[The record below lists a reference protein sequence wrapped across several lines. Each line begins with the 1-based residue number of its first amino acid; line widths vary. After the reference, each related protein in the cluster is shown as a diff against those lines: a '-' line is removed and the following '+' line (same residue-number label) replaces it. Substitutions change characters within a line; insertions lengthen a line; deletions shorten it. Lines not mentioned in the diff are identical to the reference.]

1 MAKEPQKTDSR
12 KTVVF
17 RDGAMRTSYSNVVNV
32 AATSEE
38 FALLIGVGRSW
49 HGKGDEF
56 EVDLNDRVI
65 MTPPTA
71 KRLAAMLVNAIA
83 QHEQRYGTID
93 ASAQPPTP
101 ETSTAVSNGPVTND
115 AS

>member
-1 MAKEPQKTDSR
+1 MAKSNEAEAR

-17 RDGAMRTSYSNVVNV
+17 RDGNMRTSYCNVINV

-38 FALLIGVGRSW
+38 FALLIGTGRSW
-49 HGKGDEF
+49 HGKSEEF

-65 MTPPTA
+65 MTPQTA

-101 ETSTAVSNGPVTND
+101 ETTAAPN
-115 AS
+115 

>member
-17 RDGAMRTSYSNVVNV
+17 RDGAMRTSYCNVVNV

-56 EVDLNDRVI
+56 EVDLNGPCDHDAPYGKAPCRDADKRHR
-65 MTPPTA
+65 PARTA
-71 KRLAAMLVNAIA
+71 LWHHRRLGTAA
-83 QHEQRYGTID
+83 D
-93 ASAQPPTP
+93 ARDQYLRL
-101 ETSTAVSNGPVTND
+101 
-115 AS
+115 

>member
-1 MAKEPQKTDSR
+1 MADETKSTENKR

-17 RDGAMRTSYSNVVNV
+17 RDQNMRTSYCNVVNV

-38 FALLIGVGRSW
+38 FALLIGNGRSW
-49 HGKGDEF
+49 HGRGEEF

-65 MTPPTA
+65 MTPQTA

-83 QHEQRYGTID
+83 QHEGRYGTIN
-93 ASAQPPTP
+93 ASAQPPAP
-101 ETSTAVSNGPVTND
+101 EINTAGD
-115 AS
+115 A

>member
-1 MAKEPQKTDSR
+1 MDVKRLWPRWQYAHQLR
-12 KTVVF
+12 
-17 RDGAMRTSYSNVVNV
+17 NVVNV

-38 FALLIGVGRSW
+38 FALLIGTGRS

-65 MTPPTA
+65 MTPQTA
-71 KRLAAMLVNAIA
+71 KRLAAARKCV

-93 ASAQPPTP
+93 VSAQPPTP
-101 ETSTAVSNGPVTND
+101 ETNTAVTNW
-115 AS
+115 APFRAP

>member
-38 FALLIGVGRSW
+38 FALLMGVGRSW
-49 HGKGDEF
+49 LGKGDVF

-65 MTPPTA
+65 MTP
-71 KRLAAMLVNAIA
+71 
-83 QHEQRYGTID
+83 YGK
-93 ASAQPPTP
+93 ASGCD
-101 ETSTAVSNGPVTND
+101 VG
-115 AS
+115 

>member
-1 MAKEPQKTDSR
+1 MADKDNSSETPR

-17 RDGAMRTSYSNVVNV
+17 RDQDMRTSYCNVVNV

-38 FALLIGVGRSW
+38 FALLIGNGRSW
-49 HGKGDEF
+49 HGRGEEF

-65 MTPPTA
+65 MTPQTA

-83 QHEQRYGTID
+83 QHENRYGPIN
-93 ASAQPPTP
+93 ASAQPPAP
-101 ETSTAVSNGPVTND
+101 ELNTASD
-115 AS
+115 A

>member
-1 MAKEPQKTDSR
+1 MSDMKAEQGG

-17 RDGAMRTSYSNVVNV
+17 RDQNMRTSYANV
-32 AATSEE
+32 ANVATTQEE

-49 HGKGDEF
+49 HGKNKDF
-56 EVDLNDRVI
+56 EVDLNDRII

-83 QHEQRYGTID
+83 QHEARYGTID
-93 ASAQPPTP
+93 ASGQPVQPQGDG
-101 ETSTAVSNGPVTND
+101 SISVG
-115 AS
+115 

>member
-71 KRLAAMLVNAIA
+71 KRLAAMLINAIA

-101 ETSTAVSNGPVTND
+101 ETNTAVSN
-115 AS
+115 